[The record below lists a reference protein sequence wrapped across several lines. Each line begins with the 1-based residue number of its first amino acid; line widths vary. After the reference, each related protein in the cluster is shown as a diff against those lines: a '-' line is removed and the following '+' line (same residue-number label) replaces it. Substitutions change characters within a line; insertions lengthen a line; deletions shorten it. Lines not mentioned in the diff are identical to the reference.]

1 MRALDGGR
9 SAYVLERLAR
19 TGTASVVLT
28 AMVVWPDTT
37 RAAAKRPPP
46 LADQDGCEHY
56 RGTSSGNDPSVRLD
70 VLICPH
76 EDGTAGK
83 VQGQVQWSS
92 TLSGWN
98 LRDIDGSWSGD
109 DLKLRDLAITEQKP
123 ESGFRFCTIDV
134 YALKKAAD
142 GKLSGTYDSEACD
155 DHATLELTLLEPVK
169 PAGKVGPKAPEAPE
183 PSKPKPSKPE
193 PSEAPATKPKQD
205 AAGGCNCGVAPLV
218 MLPLLGLRRR
228 RDPLR

>member
-1 MRALDGGR
+1 M
-9 SAYVLERLAR
+9 LERLAR
-19 TGTASVVLT
+19 TGPTLVVLL
-28 AMVVWPDTT
+28 AMVVWPDVAH
-37 RAAAKRPPP
+37 AAAKRPPP

-109 DLKLRDLAITEQKP
+109 ALKLRDLAITEQKP

-134 YALKKAAD
+134 YALKQESD

-155 DHATLELTLLEPVK
+155 DHATLELTPLEPVK
-169 PAGKVGPKAPEAPE
+169 PAGEAAPKAPE
-183 PSKPKPSKPE
+183 PSKPEPSKPE
-193 PSEAPATKPKQD
+193 PTEAPATKPKPKPD
-205 AAGGCNCGVAPLV
+205 SVGGCNCSVAPLMV
-218 MLPLLGLRRR
+218 VPLLGLRRR
-228 RDPLR
+228 RYRRPRDGSSLPE